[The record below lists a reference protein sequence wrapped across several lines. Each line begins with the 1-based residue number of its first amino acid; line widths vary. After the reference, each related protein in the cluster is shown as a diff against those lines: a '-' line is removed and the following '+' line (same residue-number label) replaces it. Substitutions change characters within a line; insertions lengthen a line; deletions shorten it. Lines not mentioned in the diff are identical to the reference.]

1 MTEGPHLTPEQRKD
15 LDRAQRFI
23 ASKKKTPRAPFFNGW
38 MIFTCTILALISC
51 TTGVA
56 AVMDRDAVTEP
67 AQMIGCRHA
76 RGAGA
81 DDGHSR
87 GQGLGANQPITLDA
101 AEQASRAQ
109 AGEHGAAIGPGAA

>member
-56 AVMDRDAVTEP
+56 AVMDRDAVTL
-67 AQMIGCRHA
+67 ATLGGVILLAFGA
-76 RGAGA
+76 R
-81 DDGHSR
+81 SYQYFIQR
-87 GQGLGANQPITLDA
+87 K
-101 AEQASRAQ
+101 
-109 AGEHGAAIGPGAA
+109 